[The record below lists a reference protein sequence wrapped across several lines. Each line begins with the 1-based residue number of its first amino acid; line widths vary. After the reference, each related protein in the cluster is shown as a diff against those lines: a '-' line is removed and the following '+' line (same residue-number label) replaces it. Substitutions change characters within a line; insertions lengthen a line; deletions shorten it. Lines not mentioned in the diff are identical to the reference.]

1 MEELILIL
9 FVLIVILRRFETID
23 EKESSYVLED
33 LI

>member
-23 EKESSYVLED
+23 EKESRYVLED

>member
-9 FVLIVILRRFETID
+9 FVLIVILRRFEAID